1 MTILDLPFYLYI
13 VIAATAWLFHV
24 AEMHLMYRPLSV
36 MQRGWSKQQKKA
48 FDKAVYERD
57 RALAFYMNT
66 GFCQWCE
73 EREARRH
80 HLAKAALLI
89 HDWRLSLTLRLP
101 STLTAQGRLR
111 TRRHRR
117 HTDAKFTAP
126 VFWLLGPGPVVG
138 LPATPR
144 GRLTVGP
151 CTKVV
156 VLGRTSGLAVN

>member
-24 AEMHLMYRPLSV
+24 AEMHLMYQPLSV

-57 RALAFYMNT
+57 RTLEFYTNT

-101 STLTAQGRLR
+101 LSLPPRS
-111 TRRHRR
+111 RHRAAYALVVIVGIPMLNLQR
-117 HTDAKFTAP
+117 PSFGFMGRDPSSDF
-126 VFWLLGPGPVVG
+126 LLH
-138 LPATPR
+138 
-144 GRLTVGP
+144 
-151 CTKVV
+151 
-156 VLGRTSGLAVN
+156 LAGV

>member
-57 RALAFYMNT
+57 RVLAFYMNT

-80 HLAKAALLI
+80 HLAKTTQGYFMTGVSHSPSACP
-89 HDWRLSLTLRLP
+89 SLCLHAHGT
-101 STLTAQGRLR
+101 
-111 TRRHRR
+111 
-117 HTDAKFTAP
+117 
-126 VFWLLGPGPVVG
+126 GPPTHSSSSS
-138 LPATPR
+138 AY
-144 GRLTVGP
+144 P
-151 CTKVV
+151 C
-156 VLGRTSGLAVN
+156 